1 MTQHRRFIFGT
12 VGVATV
18 TLGIALF
25 LAPGLATVG
34 PLAGV
39 IEALD
44 ALGTTNLL
52 LVTGVGLIGYLAVG
66 LRSPTNPDD
75 TSPFD
80 SPATTPEASATEI
93 AGGEFD
99 ELVQSAVADG
109 GESLLRVESRLRQ
122 TAAAV
127 YADRMDC
134 SLREAR
140 AAIER
145 GEWCADPLAAAVLS
159 EQHAVPFG
167 AQVRLFVLPNRE
179 RRRRIERSLAAIERL
194 EAA

>member
-1 MTQHRRFIFGT
+1 MIGI
-12 VGVATV
+12 AAV
-18 TLGIALF
+18 TLGIALL

-34 PLAGV
+34 PIAGV

-44 ALGTTNLL
+44 TLGTTNVL
-52 LVTGVGLIGYLAVG
+52 LVTGLGLIGYLAVG
-66 LRSPTNPDD
+66 LRSPTDTDD
-75 TSPFD
+75 TSPFN

-99 ELVQSAVADG
+99 ELVQSAVTDG
-109 GESLLRVESRLRQ
+109 GESLLQVKSRLGQ
-122 TAAAV
+122 TAATV

-134 SLREAR
+134 PPREAR

-159 EQHAVPFG
+159 EQQTVSFG